1 MSFGRSKTLLH
12 FDFSLYGLLLDRVT
26 VIKDLG
32 LYMTP
37 SLDPGIHI
45 TKTCAKANR
54 ILGFI
59 SRTSRNALSPA
70 TLKTLYVTLVRPI
83 VEYGSTVWVPHQIG
97 HCDHLNKVQ
106 RRFLR
111 LVGVRSGIRYPD
123 VDIQVIASQ
132 HQILSLSSRRVALDL
147 IFLFKIVNGLVDC
160 PELLRHIDLHVPA
173 ATRLLQPF
181 SRHSHRTVYA
191 YQSVIPRLLRLGN
204 AAHQLEFF
212 GVSMLVFRRGVFSWV
227 SEHGEY

>member
-37 SLDPGIHI
+37 SLDP
-45 TKTCAKANR
+45 
-54 ILGFI
+54 
-59 SRTSRNALSPA
+59 
-70 TLKTLYVTLVRPI
+70 
-83 VEYGSTVWVPHQIG
+83 
-97 HCDHLNKVQ
+97 
-106 RRFLR
+106 
-111 LVGVRSGIRYPD
+111 GVRSGIRYPD

-227 SEHGEY
+227 SEHGEH

>member
-1 MSFGRSKTLLH
+1 M
-12 FDFSLYGLLLDRVT
+12 T

-70 TLKTLYVTLVRPI
+70 TLKTLYVTLVRPT
-83 VEYGSTVWVPHQIG
+83 VEYGSTVWATHQIG
-97 HCDHLNKVQ
+97 HCDHLNKVK

-132 HQILSLSSRRVALDL
+132 HQILSLSSRRVALDF
-147 IFLFKIVNGLVDC
+147 IFLFKIVNSLVDC

-181 SRHSHRTVYA
+181 SKHSHRIVY
-191 YQSVIPRLLRLGN
+191 STPTRV
-204 AAHQLEFF
+204 
-212 GVSMLVFRRGVFSWV
+212 
-227 SEHGEY
+227 

>member
-12 FDFSLYGLLLDRVT
+12 FDYSLNGLILCRVT

-37 SLDPGIHI
+37 SLDPGVHI
-45 TKTCAKANR
+45 TKICAKANSL
-54 ILGFI
+54 LGFI
-59 SRTSRNALSPA
+59 ARASRNALSPA

-83 VEYGSTVWVPHQIG
+83 VEYGSTVWAPHQIG

-123 VDIQVIASQ
+123 VDIQEIANQ
-132 HQILSLSSRRVALDL
+132 HHILPLSSRRLALDL
-147 IFLFKIVNGLVDC
+147 IFLFKIVNGYINC
-160 PELLRHIDLHVPA
+160 PEHLRCIDLHVPA
-173 ATRLLQPF
+173 GTRLLQPF
-181 SRHSHRTVYA
+181 SRHSHQTVYA
-191 YQSVIPRLLRLGN
+191 YHSVIPRLLRSGN
-204 AAHQLEFF
+204 SAQQLDFF
-212 GVSMLVFRRGVFSWV
+212 GESLQKFRRQVFSWV
-227 SEHGEY
+227 AEHGGH